1 MKNYYFCNQT
11 YLEEEVAKVQAAIQ
25 SGLQIE
31 YKFTDKDLNN
41 WDEWKGTVDLTD
53 LIFSFDRA
61 NLVDAVG
68 IEMTDSSH

>member
-1 MKNYYFCNQT
+1 M
-11 YLEEEVAKVQAAIQ
+11 QAAIQ

>member
-1 MKNYYFCNQT
+1 M
-11 YLEEEVAKVQAAIQ
+11 AKVQAAIQ

-31 YKFTDKDLNN
+31 YDFTDKDFNN
-41 WDEWKGTVDLTD
+41 WDKWKGTVDFTD

-68 IEMTDSSH
+68 IKMTDSSH